1 MESTTQTT
9 KWGLKFIK
17 LNPIH
22 EYLPAN
28 DNLTLHN
35 TTQLS
40 KNCEEELGYQ
50 EIFNCSFK
58 SLRNEEILTFL
69 SWVT

>member
-50 EIFNCSFK
+50 EIF
-58 SLRNEEILTFL
+58 
-69 SWVT
+69 